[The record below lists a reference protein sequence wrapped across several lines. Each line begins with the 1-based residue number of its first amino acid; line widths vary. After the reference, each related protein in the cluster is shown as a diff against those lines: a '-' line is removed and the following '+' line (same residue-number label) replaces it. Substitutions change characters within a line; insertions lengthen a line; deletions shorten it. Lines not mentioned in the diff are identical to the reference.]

1 MLLQCEQ
8 QSGDV
13 LFLPDFFGHATINL
27 EPTVAIASE
36 FAASESVFFG
46 GRLRENA
53 LKSVERRQGIIEG
66 TNKYSCLLTR
76 LS

>member
-8 QSGDV
+8 QAGDV

-36 FAASESVFFG
+36 FAASESVFLSFFG

-53 LKSVERRQGIIEG
+53 
-66 TNKYSCLLTR
+66 
-76 LS
+76 